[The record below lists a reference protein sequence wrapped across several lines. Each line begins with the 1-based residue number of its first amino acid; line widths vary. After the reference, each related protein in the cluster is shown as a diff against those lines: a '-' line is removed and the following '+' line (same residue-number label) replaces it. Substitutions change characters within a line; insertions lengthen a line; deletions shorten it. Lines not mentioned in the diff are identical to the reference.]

1 MPSKNHGPESYFY
14 SDIDPDKYKAVIM
27 EAKTIAKESSQP
39 LYLLT
44 KPLTDQKYSY
54 SYNNMCALFY
64 PKHKIIFINFA
75 DNNDEFPLFISD
87 FLEDLGSLADKY
99 NYRNLIGRPRDWE
112 RTIISR
118 CDSQEITSLRDLISK
133 NAITEPNLAR
143 KVSLVIS
150 LAVGSINDVNRKG
163 IDEPSS
169 LLEKVK
175 RKIILFDG
183 DQTRFLYNAEP
194 KKRTAIQGL
203 SGTGKTELLL
213 HKIKDLY
220 VTSEDNRIF
229 FTCHNKILA
238 DNIRQRL
245 PDFFDFMKV
254 EKQIQWNER
263 IWVANAWGSKN
274 NKDSGLYRYLCDF
287 YDMPFLS
294 LRDGSF
300 SDVCKAAI
308 KFIEEMPEEK
318 FSPALDYIL
327 IDESQDFS
335 KAFFDLCE
343 MVAAKGLYIAGD
355 IFQNIFDTNIAS
367 RIINVDYI
375 LNKCYRTD
383 PKTLMFAQS
392 LGMGL
397 FEKTKI
403 NWLNK
408 QEWEACGYSLQ
419 EKQDVITLTRSPV
432 YRFDDLELEDTVS
445 IIKSGRDPEKISRD
459 VIRIISDLKNRY
471 HDMEPDDIAVIL
483 TDDTKN
489 IYIIADTIQAD
500 IIQTFG
506 WPINKGF
513 ESKKKTVS
521 ELFISN
527 RNNVKGLEFS
537 FVICIT
543 SRIIDDLSY
552 RNTLYTMLSRSFV
565 ESFLVVSD
573 DSHLDEIRSGLKTIN
588 NKRAIITKK
597 PSPEE
602 LEKIKK
608 TIINY
613 KERRI
618 SQQELIEKV
627 LKYLNVDRR
636 YWSKYKEALRIMT
649 GKDKYPDESE
659 LEKFILSSRSLIERD
674 ADV

>member
-1 MPSKNHGPESYFY
+1 MKSK
-14 SDIDPDKYKAVIM
+14 
-27 EAKTIAKESSQP
+27 
-39 LYLLT
+39 
-44 KPLTDQKYSY
+44 
-54 SYNNMCALFY
+54 
-64 PKHKIIFINFA
+64 
-75 DNNDEFPLFISD
+75 
-87 FLEDLGSLADKY
+87 
-99 NYRNLIGRPRDWE
+99 
-112 RTIISR
+112 
-118 CDSQEITSLRDLISK
+118 
-133 NAITEPNLAR
+133 
-143 KVSLVIS
+143 
-150 LAVGSINDVNRKG
+150 
-163 IDEPSS
+163 
-169 LLEKVK
+169 
-175 RKIILFDG
+175 
-183 DQTRFLYNAEP
+183 
-194 KKRTAIQGL
+194 
-203 SGTGKTELLL
+203 
-213 HKIKDLY
+213 
-220 VTSEDNRIF
+220 
-229 FTCHNKILA
+229 
-238 DNIRQRL
+238 
-245 PDFFDFMKV
+245 
-254 EKQIQWNER
+254 
-263 IWVANAWGSKN
+263 
-274 NKDSGLYRYLCDF
+274 
-287 YDMPFLS
+287 
-294 LRDGSF
+294 
-300 SDVCKAAI
+300 
-308 KFIEEMPEEK
+308 
-318 FSPALDYIL
+318 
-327 IDESQDFS
+327 
-335 KAFFDLCE
+335 
-343 MVAAKGLYIAGD
+343 
-355 IFQNIFDTNIAS
+355 
-367 RIINVDYI
+367 
-375 LNKCYRTD
+375 
-383 PKTLMFAQS
+383 
-392 LGMGL
+392 
-397 FEKTKI
+397 
-403 NWLNK
+403 
-408 QEWEACGYSLQ
+408 
-419 EKQDVITLTRSPV
+419 
-432 YRFDDLELEDTVS
+432 
-445 IIKSGRDPEKISRD
+445 KSGRDPEKISRD